1 MLVST
6 NKMLMDAR
14 EGGYAVPSTNF
25 IDYEMAKTFVEIAE
39 QKQMPLI
46 LSFAEC
52 HMDLLSLEEAA
63 NIATFL
69 ASKASV
75 DIALHLDHGMN
86 FDVIKKAIEC
96 GFTSVMVDASDEK
109 FDRNVALT
117 KQVVEYAHQHNVPV
131 EAEIGHVG
139 AGENFEDHE
148 HNDSVYTDVREAV
161 SFADLTGADSL
172 AISIGTAHGT
182 YSGTPKISFE
192 RLKEIRGSVG
202 IPLVLHG
209 GSSTGDENL
218 STCASLGIS
227 KINIFTDFV
236 IAAQNAANEE
246 HYPDYLSMKRA
257 INERVGETLSHYYS
271 VYGTKTHD

>member
-6 NKMLMDAR
+6 KKMLMDAR
-14 EGGYAVPSTNF
+14 EGGYAVPSANF
-25 IDYEMAKTFVEIAE
+25 IDYEMAKTFVDIAE

-52 HMDLLSLEEAA
+52 HMDLLTLEEAA
-63 NIATFL
+63 NIAIFL

-96 GFTSVMVDASDEK
+96 GFTSVMVDASAEK
-109 FDRNVALT
+109 FDRNVTLT
-117 KQVVEYAHQHNVPV
+117 KQVVEYAHKHNVPV

-148 HNDSVYTDVREAV
+148 HNDSVYTDVQEAIR
-161 SFADLTGADSL
+161 FANLSGADSL

-182 YSGTPKISFE
+182 YSGVPKISFE
-192 RLKEIRGSVG
+192 RLKEIRASVA

-227 KINIFTDFV
+227 KINIFTDFI
-236 IAAQNAANEE
+236 IAALSAANEKQ
-246 HYPDYLSMKRA
+246 YSDYFSMKRE

-271 VYGTKTHD
+271 VYGTKTND